1 MKAPVSSL
9 WGVSFRWSSHCGKSP
24 LTVVVEKV
32 LSRIGD
38 TVRMQGLVGALPSNW
53 VML

>member
-1 MKAPVSSL
+1 VQAPVSSL

-24 LTVVVEKV
+24 LTVVAERV
-32 LSRIGD
+32 LSRIVD
-38 TVRMQGLVGALPSNW
+38 TVRMQGLGTLLSNW